1 MRLRLALVLLAL
13 ALAAGCAA
21 QAGQQLSKLEP
32 GMTPVQV
39 TKALGEPEHIKR
51 VRFPGHKRDY
61 LVLEYSLVPET
72 PT

>member
-1 MRLRLALVLLAL
+1 MRLRLGLVLLAL
-13 ALAAGCAA
+13 ALAAGCVATA
-21 QAGQQLSKLEP
+21 EDQFAKLHP

-39 TKALGEPEHIKR
+39 AKTLGEPEHIKR

-61 LVLEYSLVPET
+61 LVMEYTMVPEA